1 MQKWG
6 PMGHTQNK
14 KQFFFQKQQNQILS
28 FQNLFILTKYCVLAE
43 LSYECFSILC
53 NAFLLKSTISSHNTA
68 VVSHMHGCF
77 EDFVII
83 YSLLFVVNFFITSYL
98 ASCFL
103 FISDIDPYLPFRED
117 LPFSKFPSRKI
128 FYFWK

>member
-1 MQKWG
+1 MGSHGPHPKQKTVFFSETTK
-6 PMGHTQNK
+6 PDPKLSKPFYFNK
-14 KQFFFQKQQNQILS
+14 IM
-28 FQNLFILTKYCVLAE
+28 CLAE

-103 FISDIDPYLPFRED
+103 FIFDRDLYLPFRED
-117 LPFSKFPSRKI
+117 LPFSKFPNRKI
-128 FYFWK
+128 FSFWK